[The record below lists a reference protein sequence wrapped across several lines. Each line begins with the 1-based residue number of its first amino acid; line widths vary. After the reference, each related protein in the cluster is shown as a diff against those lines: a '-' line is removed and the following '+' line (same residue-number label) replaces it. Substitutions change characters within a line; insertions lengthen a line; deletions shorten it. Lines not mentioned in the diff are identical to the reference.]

1 MSQID
6 LQLSSFFH
14 AWANQ
19 KKMLTRLDEAHLSKA
34 LQVKYPEAAASY
46 TTFLYISLYL
56 FMFWYV
62 LHFDMDCTFVFSYS
76 PLPFFHQ
83 ICEPPALTS
92 GEDNVCPVSIFNSD
106 WHHHRPHSI
115 LWPISPMIKGN
126 RTDTKTNP
134 RFSGTTTMI
143 MRQVQCPVKCPVQS
157 HSVRPGTRRVMKYVP
172 VVLKV
177 KGWSHFGKPD
187 QPASQGLP
195 KTPKNSQKLPKCIYY
210 FYEFY
215 GWCSTSLYDTLTDPG
230 DIQVDIQYTI

>member
-34 LQVKYPEAAASY
+34 LQVKYSEAAASY
-46 TTFLYISLYL
+46 ITFLYIYL
-56 FMFWYV
+56 C
-62 LHFDMDCTFVFSYS
+62 FDMFCISTWTAPSSSLIFHYH
-76 PLPFFHQ
+76 FFHQ
-83 ICEPPALTS
+83 ICEPPALTW

-106 WHHHRPHSI
+106 WHHHRPRSI
-115 LWPISPMIKGN
+115 LWPISPMTKGN

-134 RFSGTTTMI
+134 RFSGTTMMI
-143 MRQVQCPVKCPVQS
+143 MRQVQYCAVPRAMPCAITFCAPRYQEGDEICPSCAQGQGVKPLWQT
-157 HSVRPGTRRVMKYVP
+157 G
-172 VVLKV
+172 
-177 KGWSHFGKPD
+177 
-187 QPASQGLP
+187 PASLP
-195 KTPKNSQKLPKCIYY
+195 GPPKNSQKLPKCIYC

-230 DIQVDIQYTI
+230 DIQVDIHYTI